1 MNKIEIDSEKLKKT
15 IRKAIPWVIGGG
27 LVIAGGTILYKKGYM
42 KGGIAGIEHTVTHIA
57 DYLSKSSNNACI
69 YHNSNNIPVVIK
81 GIAVASEADIP
92 IATELLKVAS
102 TEAGDGVELAKSL
115 SDIVLKKG

>member
-1 MNKIEIDSEKLKKT
+1 MNKIEIDTTKLKKT

-27 LVIAGGTILYKKGYM
+27 LAIAGGIILYKKGFL
-42 KGGIAGIEHTVTHIA
+42 KGTVVGTKHAITRIT
-57 DYLSKSSNNACI
+57 DYLGASVDNACI
-69 YHNSNNIPVVIK
+69 YNNSNNIPVVIK
-81 GIAVASEADIP
+81 GIAVTSEADIP

-115 SDIVLKKG
+115 SEIVLKK